1 MAHAARAAYELPLD
15 YPYDGHIGNIDTYLD
30 RNPVIVSLI
39 VRVMERACHATWLA
53 VLRTS

>member
-1 MAHAARAAYELPLD
+1 VAHAARAAYELPLD

-30 RNPVIVSLI
+30 RDPVIVSLI